1 MIKVIAPALI
11 IATMAVGPASAGF
24 VTGNQL
30 LDDCRRPARMFAMGY
45 VSGLADMLQTIVPEK
60 MCIPEEASIGQAVDI
75 VCKHVEDNPQL
86 RHGPADYLTFSAL
99 YKVFACKQ

>member
-1 MIKVIAPALI
+1 
-11 IATMAVGPASAGF
+11 
-24 VTGNQL
+24 
-30 LDDCRRPARMFAMGY
+30 
-45 VSGLADMLQTIVPEK
+45 MLQTIVPEK